1 RKHIVLYGKHI
12 TPGIT
17 KAVSLWRIFAFLL
30 LASLASAQ
38 DESGQRELSRAV
50 ELHQSGHYT
59 EAIASY
65 QAFLKAH
72 PEADAVRSNLGAALA
87 HEGRYTEAIQEYTL
101 ALSTQPTNYGIRF
114 NLALAYYKMG
124 EVRQAV
130 KEFEEVYAIQP
141 ANDRER
147 RRLML
152 LLAEC
157 YLRQGED
164 DRVIALLDTLADI
177 DPNDLAL
184 AYLLGTALLHEGQD
198 KRGALMIQRILQNG
212 DTAEAHML
220 MAFTRMKANDKK
232 EATQE
237 VDRALALNPNLP
249 EAYSL
254 RGRLAFLSSNVDG
267 AEAAFRKA
275 LTLDPTAFDAL
286 LWLGTL
292 LRQEGKLKE
301 ARSSLERAIQMQ
313 PKGIR
318 VSYQFALL
326 CSAEGDD
333 QRAAALLG
341 EVIKR
346 MPEYTEAHRSLST
359 IYFRLGR
366 AEEGRQQKKIAEA
379 MDAAIQAKDQERG
392 RSLEK

>member
-1 RKHIVLYGKHI
+1 M
-12 TPGIT
+12 
-17 KAVSLWRIFAFLL
+17 SLWQVSAFLL

-38 DESGQRELSRAV
+38 DESSQRELSRAV

-59 EAIASY
+59 EAITSY
-65 QAFLKAH
+65 RAFLKAH

-87 HEGRYTEAIQEYTL
+87 HEGRYTEAIQEYAL

-124 EVRQAV
+124 ETMQAV

-141 ANDRER
+141 ANDSER

-164 DRVIALLDTLADI
+164 ERVIALLDPLADI

-184 AYLLGTALLHEGQD
+184 AYLLGTALLHQGQD
-198 KRGALMIQRILQNG
+198 ERGALMIQRILRNG

-220 MAFTRMKANDKK
+220 MAFTHMKANDKK
-232 EATQE
+232 VATQE
-237 VDRALALNPNLP
+237 VDRALTLNPNLP

-254 RGRLAFLSSNVDG
+254 RGRLAFLASDLDG
-267 AEAAFRKA
+267 AEVAFRKA
-275 LTLDPTAFDAL
+275 LALDATAFDAH

-292 LRQEGKLKE
+292 LRQEGKLKG
-301 ARSSLERAIQMQ
+301 ARSSLELAIQMR
-313 PKGIR
+313 PKDVR

-326 CSAEGDD
+326 SSDEGDD
-333 QRAAALLG
+333 RRAAALL
-341 EVIKR
+341 EELIKR
-346 MPEYTEAHRSLST
+346 MPDYIEAHRSLST

-366 AEEGRQQKKIAEA
+366 VEEGRQEKKIAEA

-392 RSLEK
+392 RSLQK

>member
-1 RKHIVLYGKHI
+1 
-12 TPGIT
+12 
-17 KAVSLWRIFAFLL
+17 
-30 LASLASAQ
+30 
-38 DESGQRELSRAV
+38 
-50 ELHQSGHYT
+50 
-59 EAIASY
+59 
-65 QAFLKAH
+65 
-72 PEADAVRSNLGAALA
+72 LA
-87 HEGRYTEAIQEYTL
+87 HEGRYTEAIQEYAL

-124 EVRQAV
+124 EIMQAV

-141 ANDRER
+141 ANDPEQ

-164 DRVIALLDTLADI
+164 ERVIALLDPLADI

-184 AYLLGTALLHEGQD
+184 AYLLGTALLHQGQD
-198 KRGALMIQRILQNG
+198 GRGALMIERILRNG

-220 MAFTRMKANDKK
+220 MAFTHMKANDKK
-232 EATQE
+232 VATQE

-254 RGRLAFLSSNVDG
+254 RGRLAFLASDLDG
-267 AEAAFRKA
+267 AEVAFRKA
-275 LTLDPTAFDAL
+275 LALDATAFDAH

-292 LRQEGKLKE
+292 LRQEGKLKG
-301 ARSSLERAIQMQ
+301 ARSSLELAIQMR
-313 PKGIR
+313 PKDVR

-326 CSAEGDD
+326 SSDEGDD
-333 QRAAALLG
+333 RRAAALL
-341 EVIKR
+341 EELIKR
-346 MPEYTEAHRSLST
+346 MPEYIEAHRSLST

-366 AEEGRQQKKIAEA
+366 VEEGRQEKKIAEA
-379 MDAAIQAKDQERG
+379 MDAAIQAKDQKRG
-392 RSLEK
+392 RSLQK